1 LADTGGA
8 FIKNLYQL
16 DLFAGIF
23 TKRMAFLDYLKK
35 IPATEHAYLLYR
47 D

>member
-1 LADTGGA
+1 VADTGGA

-23 TKRMAFLDYLKK
+23 NSRSELSAYLKHL
-35 IPATEHAYLLYR
+35 PVQTDAYILHR
-47 D
+47 